1 MTLANF
7 TEQATCPLE
16 AAHWW
21 K

>member
-7 TEQATCPLE
+7 MEQATCPLE
-16 AAHWW
+16 AVHWW